1 MDGKMKLARVVT
13 ALIVLGATTGAF
25 AQGPDARAALEA
37 KAAAAYNAKK
47 WQDAESAFK
56 QLVAIEPARF
66 DYRQDLA
73 NAQLNLGHLP
83 DALTS
88 VDAAIALAE
97 KSAKGTSAEAAK
109 AKAALAN
116 MLVTKGNIFLKQ
128 RKTPEAI
135 AAYEKAAPL
144 AANPATAY
152 FNLCA
157 VHYNAGNMKGAA
169 AACDKAIAAD
179 PKKADA
185 YFIKGSVLFADAK
198 MQNGK
203 IVPSRDA
210 MAALQQY
217 LVLAPNGPHA
227 ADVKAMIDATK

>member
-1 MDGKMKLARVVT
+1 MGWTMKLTRVLT
-13 ALIVLGATTGAF
+13 ALLVLGAPTGAF
-25 AQGPDARAALEA
+25 AQNPDAQAALEA
-37 KAAAAYNAKK
+37 KAAAAYNAKN
-47 WQDAESAFK
+47 WQEAESAFK
-56 QLVAIEPARF
+56 QLVAMEPARF

-73 NAQLNLGHLP
+73 NTQLNLGHLP
-83 DALTS
+83 DALAS

-97 KSAKGTSAEAAK
+97 KSARGPDAAK
-109 AKAALAN
+109 AKAALAG

-128 RKTPEAI
+128 RKQPEAI
-135 AAYEKAAPL
+135 AAYQKAASL

-157 VHYNAGNMKGAA
+157 VHFNSGDMKGAV

-185 YFIKGSVLFADAK
+185 YFIKGSVLYADAK
-198 MQNGK
+198 VQNGK

-210 MAALQQY
+210 LAALQQY
-217 LVLAPNGPHA
+217 LVLAPKGAHVD
-227 ADVKAMIDATK
+227 DVKAMLDATK